1 MPPPA
6 RLFPKFRNMT
16 WENYVAQKIF
26 KPLGMLNSNLSVP
39 EMQKAKDYSL
49 GYEYN
54 FDTKETKLL
63 PTRELAAISP
73 AGSIN
78 STSNDMAKWLKFVLN
93 KGEIDGKRLVSEKG
107 FEEWTKPQQNI
118 SPDGKFAYAMGW
130 FVQDWNGK
138 KVVQHGGNIDGFN
151 SMVAL
156 LPEENLGFVML
167 TNVSASSLGNEL
179 MPIIWDGILSEPKT
193 ENQTASADASKGSRK
208 I

>member
-1 MPPPA
+1 
-6 RLFPKFRNMT
+6 
-16 WENYVAQKIF
+16 
-26 KPLGMLNSNLSVP
+26 
-39 EMQKAKDYSL
+39 MQKAKDFSF

-78 STSNDMAKWLKFVLN
+78 STSNDMAKWLKFILN
-93 KGEIDGKRLVSEKG
+93 KGEIGGKRLVSEKG
-107 FEEWTKPQQNI
+107 FAEWTSPQQNI

-130 FVQDWNGK
+130 FVQNWNGK
-138 KVVQHGGNIDGFN
+138 KVIQHGGNIDGFN

-179 MPIIWDGILSEPKT
+179 MPIIWDGILSEAKP
-193 ENQTASADASKGSRK
+193 ENQTASADEAKEVGKYNFTAAGFDIEVK
-208 I
+208 IEDGKLVAVVPGQPTYILEKDRRQKI